1 MTLQAPL
8 KVTPIAGELCR
19 FYVDSAVEGRDP
31 YLVDTLS
38 NSCGCWHFM
47 CRLKGTAC
55 RCKHLDAAREFELNQ
70 HHERLLEAHLVSAN
84 DGI

>member
-1 MTLQAPL
+1 MTLPL
-8 KVTPIAGELCR
+8 KVTPIDGELCR

-31 YLVDTLS
+31 YLVDTLRGE
-38 NSCGCWHFM
+38 CGCLHFQ
-47 CRLKGTAC
+47 CRLKGSHEL
-55 RCKHLDAAREFELNQ
+55 CKHLCAAREFELDQ